1 MHGHKGHHHNFFK
14 HGISLEGVES
24 EFTNELTKVART
36 LPKKKFCLKIGRYI
50 TNKNDPI
57 LKSIWYQGRL
67 KKRRFSCKRKI
78 SGTTADDHQ
87 DNNNVPSNENQNP
100 MELMVRLYN
109 QLPLPFQCQVLT
121 SATFNYFDK
130 RRKEHIS
137 ETATIRQNT
146 GVVAKQATTK
156 KQLLKHKLLYH
167 DPQLLESIK
176 KVENV
181 LSVHNVLPVANQCH
195 RLVLKQPAFCKMV
208 KFRVK
213 RNSTTKTSSN
223 ASPTLH
229 FEMKIREMI
238 PTIVENYVRRNGIK
252 IGLSLIKRHWVRTLR
267 TLLFVTAKESDPT
280 QEHFI
285 FHVKLFLALGNTG
298 PINGNLVLAALY
310 DYGRERL
317 SQKMGVDLDFGISLE
332 NVNYHRHGALSH
344 VEQELFMRQTFP
356 RFLDR
361 YFKGLVVTEQDLIL
375 NMVSVYANQTKTKI
389 IHVLQK
395 EHGLKL
401 ANLLDRPRNERVV
414 PNFPTLP
421 EKSGKKLAGKVGRIF
436 TIKKLTNIEII
447 MVAALSSLVFFGFM
461 FVIVFAMFQ
470 KRRKEFMQRV
480 QELQQITG
488 NNQQSSTQTLLLS
501 NSNEQSSDTRPFN
514 SSSMT
519 NINNDRNE
527 ILTPAASDLGMGT
540 RQCESFFKRTKSYSR
555 QMLEKRESL
564 VRSNQDS
571 IGSTDV
577 ETLL

>member
-1 MHGHKGHHHNFFK
+1 M
-14 HGISLEGVES
+14 EGVES

-67 KKRRFSCKRKI
+67 KKRRFSCARKI
-78 SGTTADDHQ
+78 TGTTTDDHQ
-87 DNNNVPSNENQNP
+87 DNNNVPSNENQNV

-130 RRKEHIS
+130 RRKEHIT

-195 RLVLKQPAFCKMV
+195 RLVLKQSAFYKMV
-208 KFRVK
+208 EFRVK
-213 RNSTTKTSSN
+213 RNTTAENLST
-223 ASPTLH
+223 ASPTSH
-229 FEMKIREMI
+229 FEIKIREMI

-252 IGLSLIKRHWVRTLR
+252 IGLSLIKRHWVRTLQ
-267 TLLFVTAKESDPT
+267 TLLFVTAKEVDPT
-280 QEHFI
+280 PEHFV

-317 SQKMGVDLDFGISLE
+317 SQKMGVDLHFGISLK
-332 NVNYHRHGALSH
+332 NVDHRPVALSY

-356 RFLDR
+356 RFMDR

-421 EKSGKKLAGKVGRIF
+421 EKSGKKTSGKVGRIF

-447 MVAALSSLVFFGFM
+447 MVAALSTLVFFGFM
-461 FVIVFAMFQ
+461 FVVVFAMFQ

-480 QELQQITG
+480 QELQHITG
-488 NNQQSSTQTLLLS
+488 GSQQQSSTQILLL
-501 NSNEQSSDTRPFN
+501 NKQNEQSSTTRLP
-514 SSSMT
+514 SKST
-519 NINNDRNE
+519 ININNDGNE
-527 ILTPAASDLGMGT
+527 RLNPVANDLGIGT
-540 RQCESFFKRTKSYSR
+540 RQCESFFTRTKSYSHHT
-555 QMLEKRESL
+555 LEKHESL

-571 IGSTDV
+571 VGSTDV